1 MKPQTADNL
10 RCLAAAVFVFA
21 VFGVFLVTPGHADW
35 FFSLP
40 DSIKIVGS
48 LALLLLAVHLFNF
61 RRTVKTDRVLFDNLM
76 ITNSSADGETKSVR
90 WDDLQE
96 VGILTTDDGP
106 WAEDVYWILLGA
118 NSRCAVSGGAQGM
131 KELLLRLQQLPG
143 FNNEAV
149 IKAMGS
155 TTHNKFVCWK
165 HPSDSP
171 KGGLNT
177 G

>member
-1 MKPQTADNL
+1 
-10 RCLAAAVFVFA
+10 
-21 VFGVFLVTPGHADW
+21 
-35 FFSLP
+35 
-40 DSIKIVGS
+40 

-61 RRTVKTDRVLFDNLM
+61 RRTVKTDRVHFDDLM
-76 ITNSSADGETKSVR
+76 ITNAFADGETQSVR

-106 WAEDVYWILLGA
+106 TAEDVYWILLGA

-131 KELLLRLQQLPG
+131 NELLLRLQKLPG

-149 IKAMGS
+149 IKARGS

-165 HPSDSP
+165 RTSDSS
-171 KGGLNT
+171 KNALNIPVERRNDP
-177 G
+177 